1 MQILAEYSW
10 PGNIRELKNV
20 INYASTL
27 CDDNTITHE
36 HLPDYVFDC
45 TPFIFNENEG
55 THKQHAE
62 ILPEQGKKILD
73 TLRHN
78 NWNAT
83 ETAKQ
88 LDIGRATLYRK
99 MKKYGIVSPN
109 NADVD
114 ETDLGSRDVESR
126 F

>member
-20 INYASTL
+20 ISYASTL
-27 CDDNTITHE
+27 CDDNTITPE
-36 HLPDYVFDC
+36 HLPEYVFDC

-55 THKQHAE
+55 THIQHAE
-62 ILPEQGKKILD
+62 ILPEQGQKILD

-88 LDIGRATLYRK
+88 LEIGRATLYRK
-99 MKKYGIVSPN
+99 MKKYSIVSPN
-109 NADVD
+109 NSDVD
-114 ETDLGSRDVESR
+114 ST